1 MKNNKIHW
9 EKINFDMRLSSNIKR
24 EIKKNFK
31 KSKESWKIKY
41 MTEKSY
47 KSWLKSMISLTTNF
61 INLTNINIIKKI
73 LKDILTLM
81 ISWKTLMPSKILWFI
96 KTLSVKMILIIIGK
110 PIHKLVQ
117 QVLIRVL
124 IQGDFL

>member
-47 KSWLKSMISLTTNF
+47 KSWLKSIISLTTNF

-96 KTLSVKMILIIIGK
+96 KTLSVKMILIIIGR

-124 IQGDFL
+124 IQKDFL

>member
-47 KSWLKSMISLTTNF
+47 KSWLKSIISLTTNF